1 MVFVDN
7 DTNKYGLVHG
17 IKFVGTKGWAQAEE
31 RGFKTSIPDIAKT
44 SLKPGKMSVKL
55 PHYKGGMAADFVD
68 AITSGRT
75 ECVMTQAE
83 KAWHSDLLPQM
94 ALHSIKRGKR
104 LKFDA
109 AAFRYTNDD
118 EANKLLKARPYLNGW
133 SLDDVRG

>member
-1 MVFVDN
+1 
-7 DTNKYGLVHG
+7 
-17 IKFVGTKGWAQAEE
+17 
-31 RGFKTSIPDIAKT
+31 
-44 SLKPGKMSVKL
+44 MSVKL